1 MISINSPYRPTLSVV
16 MIGYH
21 CKDLILDCLK
31 SLEATA
37 LQTPVE
43 VILVDNASTDG
54 TVAAL
59 NAEMPAVRTIAL
71 DKNVGFGPG
80 CNIGVAAA
88 RGGYVLLLNPDTI
101 VRPGSI
107 DGLMALAERLPDA
120 GIYGGKTVTLDG
132 APVPGSC
139 WRFPTLWSTFCVSL
153 GLSRLFERSPL
164 FNPEPY
170 GGEPLQGV
178 RDVDVVSGCLLMIRK
193 DLWDKLGG
201 FDPIYF
207 MYSEEVDLCLRA
219 RQLGARPVVS
229 SDIEIVHLVGKTQP
243 VRADRMVR
251 LLKGKRTFMLRHWS
265 GLRERLGAALLLG
278 WPLSRYAGL
287 SVVRRLAPRER
298 VVEAERTW
306 GEVWRRRREWLPGW
320 TIPPA

>member
-1 MISINSPYRPTLSVV
+1 MTPVENPTLSIV

-21 CKDLILDCLK
+21 CKDLILDCLA
-31 SLEATA
+31 SLDATA
-37 LQTPVE
+37 PRTPLE
-43 VILVDNASTDG
+43 VIVVDNASTDG

-59 NAEMPAVRTIAL
+59 NAAHPTVRTVEL
-71 DKNVGFGPG
+71 EQNVGFGPG

-88 RGGYVLLLNPDTI
+88 RGRYVLLLNPDTI
-101 VRPGSI
+101 VRPGAI
-107 DGLMALAERLPDA
+107 DKLVALAEQYPNA
-120 GIYGGKTVTLDG
+120 GIWGGKTVTVDG
-132 APVPGSC
+132 EPVPGSC
-139 WRFPTLWSTFCVSL
+139 WRFPTLWSTFCVSV
-153 GLSRLFERSPL
+153 GLSRLFEHSPI

-178 RDVDVVSGCLLMIRK
+178 RSVDVVSGCLLMIRK

-219 RQLGARPVVS
+219 RAYGARPVVS
-229 SDIEIVHLVGKTQP
+229 SDVEIVHLVGKTQP

-278 WPLSRYAGL
+278 WPLTRYAGL
-287 SVVRRLAPRER
+287 SLVRRLAPRER
-298 VVEAERTW
+298 VVEAAQTW
-306 GEVWRRRREWLPGW
+306 GEVWHRRREWLPGW
-320 TIPPA
+320 TTPRA